1 MGTQSH
7 KLASFREF
15 DLGYSFRAREETPPT
30 GKEGIMSQTK
40 QGRAGTGSEAG
51 AEGKTQTTKDLILD
65 KAQEL
70 ILERGYENVS
80 IDDIVSA
87 CGLTKGA
94 FYYNFKSKKDLLNY
108 PVTRYQFDAVA
119 ESIKTSGKRSAYERI
134 FAYVGQWLKYHED
147 NGTSMA
153 RAWMIQHTD
162 PTYHSESNAGN
173 DAFADDKAY
182 ITQFIQDAVEQ
193 GELSRDTP
201 VDFLGTSI
209 ALMLYGRVYSELL
222 TNDPEKPTDW
232 AREWLIPQLKS
243 VMFAPYR
250 VGAESA
256 E

>member
-1 MGTQSH
+1 M
-7 KLASFREF
+7 
-15 DLGYSFRAREETPPT
+15 P
-30 GKEGIMSQTK
+30 QTK
-40 QGRAGTGSEAG
+40 RETAVSGSAP
-51 AEGKTQTTKDLILD
+51 ATARKVQSTKDLILD

-94 FYYNFKSKKDLLNY
+94 FYYNFKSKKDLLSY
-108 PVTRYQFDAVA
+108 PVTRYQFDTVA
-119 ESIKTSGKRSAYERI
+119 DSIKASEKYSAYERI

-162 PTYHSESNAGN
+162 PTYHVESNAGN

-201 VDFLGTSI
+201 VDFLGQSI
-209 ALMLYGRVYSELL
+209 ALILYGRVYSELL
-222 TNDPEKPTDW
+222 TNNEEKPTDW
-232 AREWLIPQLKS
+232 ARNWLIPHMKDI
-243 VMFAPYR
+243 MFAPYR
-250 VGAESA
+250 VNGEAAE
-256 E
+256 